1 MLDKTFVLWYN
12 MAILADIA
20 NLEVGVT
27 TKTIPSTEAQNNF
40 GRILDDVIQNGTRY
54 VIKRRD
60 TPQVILLSLSD
71 LERLLTANEIER
83 KEIRNVIRELS
94 PVYNLGETVKQ

>member
-1 MLDKTFVLWYN
+1 M
-12 MAILADIA
+12 I
-20 NLEVGVT
+20 

-40 GRILDDVIQNGTRY
+40 GSILDDVIQNDTRY
-54 VIKRRD
+54 VIKRRN

-71 LERLLTANEIER
+71 LQKLLTSNEIER
-83 KEIRNVIRELS
+83 REIGTIIRELS

>member
-1 MLDKTFVLWYN
+1 
-12 MAILADIA
+12 MATLANVT
-20 NLEVGVT
+20 NLEVNVT

-54 VIKRRD
+54 VIKRRN

-71 LERLLTANEIER
+71 LESLLTANEIER
-83 KEIRNVIRELS
+83 KEMGNVIRELS

>member
-1 MLDKTFVLWYN
+1 MLDKTLVLCYN
-12 MAILADIA
+12 IANLA
-20 NLEVGVT
+20 NLEVRVA

-60 TPQVILLSLSD
+60 TPQAILLSLPD
-71 LERLLTANEIER
+71 FERLLAASESERREIG
-83 KEIRNVIRELS
+83 NLIRELG
-94 PVYNLGETVKQ
+94 PVYSLGETVNY

>member
-1 MLDKTFVLWYN
+1 
-12 MAILADIA
+12 MARLANVT

-60 TPQVILLSLSD
+60 TPQAVLLSLSD

-83 KEIRNVIRELS
+83 KEIGNVIRELC

>member
-1 MLDKTFVLWYN
+1 M
-12 MAILADIA
+12 
-20 NLEVGVT
+20 T

-40 GRILDDVIQNGTRY
+40 GRILDDAIQNGTRY
-54 VIKRRD
+54 VIKRRN
-60 TPQVILLSLSD
+60 TPQAVLLSLSD